1 VENVSWWEAIRY
13 CNLRSLREGLEPC
26 YNLATG
32 DCDFSRN
39 GYRLPT
45 DAEWDHANSGPTPVE
60 QANVGTRDTKDTDL
74 LVKAVRE
81 KGTRQVGSYPPNRF
95 GLYDMVGNVWEWC
108 HDYFN
113 TVATPQ
119 PAANP
124 AGPLRGM
131 ARIIRGGSFIST
143 TGGWARGYR
152 SSLEPDRKSR
162 FTGFRVCRNGA
173 RTAAPAL
180 AGEEFFK
187 PYNAVPAGFETS
199 TGNLSSLV
207 GEVKTPAAW
216 IERRQAL
223 RSKWAKL
230 LGAPGIESPAPAV
243 RLMETVREQNYTGKL
258 LYLQT
263 EPDSWEKIYV
273 LMPQESIRKPVPVVI
288 VPYYDVDTPAG
299 RNLGG
304 KSFMP
309 MSVRS
314 FAYLAVQQG
323 YIAVAIRWF
332 GESYGEAYPEAVAN
346 LKMKHPG
353 CTGLGKWVWDAH
365 RLLDYLYTLPEVDRR
380 HIGIVGHSLGA
391 KMSLY
396 AAAMDDRITAV
407 VFSEGGIGLSFSNYD
422 DFWYL
427 GGFLRDWDRA
437 TDQHELLGLI
447 APRPFLLI
455 AGESADSDKSW
466 HYVNAVR
473 PVYSLYNQP
482 RNIGLFNHRSGHTP
496 TAEAV
501 RLSVEWLRHFLGN
514 EPRP

>member
-1 VENVSWWEAIRY
+1 
-13 CNLRSLREGLEPC
+13 
-26 YNLATG
+26 
-32 DCDFSRN
+32 
-39 GYRLPT
+39 
-45 DAEWDHANSGPTPVE
+45 
-60 QANVGTRDTKDTDL
+60 
-74 LVKAVRE
+74 
-81 KGTRQVGSYPPNRF
+81 
-95 GLYDMVGNVWEWC
+95 MVGNVWEWC

-113 TVATPQ
+113 TVATP
-119 PAANP
+119 
-124 AGPLRGM
+124 AGPLRGL

-162 FTGFRVCRNGA
+162 FTGFRVCRNGGRA
-173 RTAAPAL
+173 TTPAL
-180 AGEEFFK
+180 AGDEFFK

-199 TGNLSSLV
+199 TGSLSSLI
-207 GEVKTPAAW
+207 GEVKTQAAW
-216 IERRQAL
+216 IERRRAL
-223 RSKWAKL
+223 RAKWAKL
-230 LGAPGIESPAPAV
+230 LGAPAIEPPAPAV
-243 RLMETVREQNYTGKL
+243 RLVETVREHNYTGRL
-258 LYLQT
+258 MYLQT

-365 RLLDYLYTLPEVDRR
+365 RLLDYLYTLPEVDRE
-380 HIGIVGHSLGA
+380 HIGIIGHSLGA

-396 AAAMDDRITAV
+396 AAAMEERITAV

-422 DFWYL
+422 DFWYF
-427 GGFLRDWDRA
+427 GGFLREWVRA

-473 PVYSLYNQP
+473 PVYSLYGQP

-501 RLSVEWLRHFLGN
+501 RLSVEWLKHFLATA
-514 EPRP
+514 PRP